1 MGTRSQPTASA
12 IGRGKLH
19 RSALV
24 GGLLVLVA
32 CALALAQSPARAAE
46 LRCAEWRRLD
56 PEQKDAHLRERIDA
70 ALRSPEER
78 EIKIETGALRR
89 CLEAEAARILDAF
102 DDACAE
108 GLETDLEAL
117 NRIFRDYVAS
127 CAG

>member
-12 IGRGKLH
+12 IGLGQLH

-32 CALALAQSPARAAE
+32 CALALAPSPARAAE

-56 PEQKDAHLRERIDA
+56 AEQKDARLRERIDA

-78 EIKIETGALRR
+78 EIESEAGALRR
-89 CLEAEAARILDAF
+89 CLEAEAARIRDAF

-108 GLETDLEAL
+108 GLETDLEVL